1 MGSHGITDKVA
12 IVGMACTK
20 FGERWDVGVDELVL
34 EAAEGAFES
43 AGVARPDL
51 DALLARDGAIRH
63 ERAAGGAPAG
73 HP

>member
-34 EAAEGAFES
+34 EAAEGAFDS
-43 AGVARPDL
+43 AGVADPMWMPT
-51 DALLARDGAIRH
+51 GW
-63 ERAAGGAPAG
+63 GPPSPA
-73 HP
+73 